1 MRHGTRERG
10 FGATGVQG
18 WFHPGLDPWVQ
29 GSEDGGAPAPGSAQ
43 AKEGLQL
50 SQVQLQFVGW
60 GTVPKVMR
68 WGRVQGPV
76 WLYNEALVLLQG
88 QGL

>member
-1 MRHGTRERG
+1 MRNGTRERG